1 MLQQAQAQAS
11 TSIPQELKTTWTL
24 EDFDVGKRLGR
35 GKFGHVYLAREK
47 RTKYI
52 VALKVLY
59 KVQLNKGNVEHQLK
73 REIEIQSHL
82 RHPNVL
88 RLFGY
93 FYDSQRV
100 FLILEYAA
108 KGELYAALQDAKHFD
123 EPRSARVRIRLGYLC
138 IGLRVLCFSRN
149 LVHH

>member
-1 MLQQAQAQAS
+1 MLQQAQGQTANA
-11 TSIPQELKTTWTL
+11 IPLEPKTTWTL
-24 EDFDVGKRLGR
+24 DDFDIGKRLGR

-59 KVQLNKGNVEHQLK
+59 KVQLQKGRVEHQLK

-100 FLILEYAA
+100 FLILEYAS
-108 KGELYAALQDAKHFD
+108 KGELYGTLQEAKHFD
-123 EPRSARVRIRLGYLC
+123 EPRSARVRIQPSHRHLT
-138 IGLRVLCFSRN
+138 R
-149 LVHH
+149 